1 MGAEGHW
8 GRKGRQLQHST
19 HNAQTGPGG
28 RRNAP
33 RNMNEKWPADLEN
46 APVVRG
52 FIEPRMWYWLFALSG
67 A

>member
-1 MGAEGHW
+1 M
-8 GRKGRQLQHST
+8 LSVDM
-19 HNAQTGPGG
+19 NAVYT
-28 RRNAP
+28 RNAP
-33 RNMNEKWPADLEN
+33 WNMNEKWPADLEN